1 MLHDVDQLFQGD
13 TMEMIIR
20 QREDKATAG
29 FAYTVRFH
37 DRGIPVFHGSTA
49 SLAKLHKILDEYF
62 EQPRTS
68 ARRPR
73 RSR

>member
-1 MLHDVDQLFQGD
+1 
-13 TMEMIIR
+13 MEMIIR

-49 SLAKLHKILDEYF
+49 SLAKLHKILDQFF

-68 ARRPR
+68 TRHPR
-73 RSR
+73 RSQ